1 MCSPCSSRQAHSSHS
16 SSSIS
21 CANSSSTSRRSAH
34 HRKDDAVA
42 AAISSIYKNGD
53 WRSRA
58 IYDYSHGTAS
68 CRRISSRGTR
78 SGSSSPACERT
89 LYTIERL
96 RSSSEGYKTRSWRA
110 SSSPRHETSRS
121 RDPLSPQ
128 PSTSYATTHTLSTS
142 PKKSTKRRQPS
153 KGGPAHKVPRV
164 LGHKELITFF
174 SAHQKI
180 NNKPLDTLCSLIQN
194 AKKNVFLKI
203 YHISSPQILQAL
215 IEAADRVSTVVRYQ
229 QGDQVRG
236 IFAGSAVKLNKR
248 DSRALLHKKSA
259 FVDYKKIF
267 VSTGNF
273 TDRSLTQDYNL
284 AMLVHNAPLC
294 AQVASS
300 THATTVVG
308 NQTITYCPIDQ
319 QSGGKPLQPIL
330 SSIAKAK
337 TSIRIAMY
345 IFSHQR
351 ILKAVGAA
359 ARRGVDVQ
367 IVIDPREKRN
377 TFKIVEENN
386 LPLTIRECARGGILH
401 TKMCCIDD
409 RTLIIGSPNWTKC
422 GLSRNL
428 EDLFVVQNLTEL
440 QLQSLQELWR
450 AIQESSEPLTKE
462 SSLLPPRT
470 LKQIKDEEEDLMC
483 DPEEGTSSTR

>member
-16 SSSIS
+16 SSSVS
-21 CANSSSTSRRSAH
+21 CADSSRRRSAS
-34 HRKDDAVA
+34 HREDEVT
-42 AAISSIYKNGD
+42 AAISKIYRNNLRD
-53 WRSRA
+53 WGSRI
-58 IYDYSHGTAS
+58 IYDYSHGTAPR
-68 CRRISSRGTR
+68 RRISSIDTKSR
-78 SGSSSPACERT
+78 SSSQSCEQS

-121 RDPLSPQ
+121 RDPQSPQ
-128 PSTSYATTHTLSTS
+128 PSTSYTTTHTLSTS

-180 NNKPLDTLCSLIQN
+180 NNKPLDTLCSLIRN

-259 FVDYKKIF
+259 FFDYKQIF

-308 NQTITYCPIDQ
+308 NQTITYCPINQ

-401 TKMCCIDD
+401 TKMCCIDN

-428 EDLFVVQNLTEL
+428 EDLFVIQNLTEL
-440 QLQSLQELWR
+440 QLRSLQELWR

-470 LKQIKDEEEDLMC
+470 LKQIKDEEEATC